1 MALGSS
7 PYAAERTPQKA
18 GEGGWTPEVNEAT
31 NRAYEGMGG
40 EIKRCYDFLRQ
51 VLFCV
56 SFRVWV
62 RRQLDRRKRYRFP
75 GNS

>member
-40 EIKRCYDFLRQ
+40 EIKRCYRVYERVFLAEAQ
-51 VLFCV
+51 HTDSGPAHLFV
-56 SFRVWV
+56 
-62 RRQLDRRKRYRFP
+62 
-75 GNS
+75 